1 MRLLARI
8 LVQQRHKCVL
18 FRRSPPSES
27 VACDA
32 QLSPHGLGDRVHTR
46 GGAVVHGPCK
56 GGRSD
61 RRRARRAGTAR
72 SEPQTATRRLHRRI
86 PPPQYEG
93 GTFVGGSL
101 RALFAFDPRRR
112 AIVLVGGD
120 KTNDWKGWYARNI
133 RFADK
138 LYATHLRSL
147 GTETNGRRDTE
158 T

>member
-1 MRLLARI
+1 MPNSRRTAWGIEFTPEAERWFMGRVKEADRI
-8 LVQQRHKCVL
+8 G
-18 FRRSPPSES
+18 
-27 VACDA
+27 VALDE
-32 QLSPHGLGDRVHTR
+32 LEPHGPSLRRPHAGFIAGSRHRNMKEV
-46 GGAVVHGPCK
+46 
-56 GGRSD
+56 RS
-61 RRRARRAGTAR
+61 
-72 SEPQTATRRLHRRI
+72 
-86 PPPQYEG
+86 
-93 GTFVGGSL
+93 VGGSL